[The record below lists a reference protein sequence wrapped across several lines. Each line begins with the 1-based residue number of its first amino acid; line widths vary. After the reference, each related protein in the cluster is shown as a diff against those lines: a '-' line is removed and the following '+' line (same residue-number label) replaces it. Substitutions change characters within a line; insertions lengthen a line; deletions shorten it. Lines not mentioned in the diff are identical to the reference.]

1 MQGAREYNTAL
12 EACAANNVCGFRKFW
27 RSRRDFIVNG
37 HFVFETG
44 EHARGKTLTV
54 YMTDTPL
61 VDKMETA
68 EREEIFKRGL
78 KVYDVVSGQRGW
90 DERYGFV
97 VHGIIEKTVQDML
110 NAAVHAHANMVACLE
125 LRKKAEEAEKARLYS
140 EKVKRFENIIKYGD
154 KTDTDC
160 STESTPEKDNVSY
173 GGYTFSP
180 VRNFEEEEFKTI
192 TKHLRSDRE
201 LGFSKYDGAKH
212 LWSYEDFYKACSA
225 NKRAQNCDIFYCIE
239 TGKYYIPGENE
250 LFEYVAER

>member
-1 MQGAREYNTAL
+1 MNGAREYNTAL

-44 EHARGKTLTV
+44 EHARGKTPTV

-78 KVYDVVSGQRGW
+78 KVYDIVSGQRGW

-97 VHGIIEKTVQDML
+97 VHGIIEETVQDML
-110 NAAVHAHANMVACLE
+110 DAAVNAHEDMVAKLKATRE
-125 LRKKAEEAEKARLYS
+125 AEEAEKARLYS

-154 KTDTDC
+154 KIDADC
-160 STESTPEKDNVSY
+160 HTVSY

-180 VRNFEEEEFKTI
+180 VRNFEGEEFKTI

>member
-1 MQGAREYNTAL
+1 MQGARKYNTVL
-12 EACAANNVCGFRKFW
+12 NACAEQNVCGFRKF
-27 RSRRDFIVNG
+27 RLSRRDFIVNG

-44 EHARGKTLTV
+44 EHARGKTLIIH
-54 YMTDTPL
+54 MTDTPL

-78 KVYDVVSGQRGW
+78 KVYDIVSGQRGW

-97 VHGIIEKTVQDML
+97 VHGIIEETVQDML
-110 NAAVHAHANMVACLE
+110 DAAVNAHEDMVAKLKATRE
-125 LRKKAEEAEKARLYS
+125 AEEAEKARLYS

-154 KTDTDC
+154 KIDADC
-160 STESTPEKDNVSY
+160 HTVSY

-180 VRNFEEEEFKTI
+180 VRNFEGEEFETI

-212 LWSYEDFYKACSA
+212 LWSYEDFYKACSE

-250 LFEYVAER
+250 LFEYVIER

>member
-1 MQGAREYNTAL
+1 MNGAREYNTAL
-12 EACAANNVCGFRKFW
+12 EACVRNNVCGFRKF
-27 RSRRDFIVNG
+27 RLSRQDFIVNG

-110 NAAVHAHANMVACLE
+110 DAAVNAYEDMVAKLQAKRE
-125 LRKKAEEAEKARLYS
+125 AEEAEKARLYS

-160 STESTPEKDNVSY
+160 PTVSY

-180 VRNFEEEEFKTI
+180 VRNFEGEEFETI

>member
-1 MQGAREYNTAL
+1 MDGAREYNTAL
-12 EACAANNVCGFRKFW
+12 EACAGNNVCGFRKFW

-97 VHGIIEKTVQDML
+97 VHGIIEETVQDML
-110 NAAVHAHANMVACLE
+110 DAAVNAHEDMVAKLKAIRE
-125 LRKKAEEAEKARLYS
+125 AEEAEKARLYS

-160 STESTPEKDNVSY
+160 STVSY

-180 VRNFEEEEFKTI
+180 VRNFEGEEFETI

-239 TGKYYIPGENE
+239 T
-250 LFEYVAER
+250 

>member
-1 MQGAREYNTAL
+1 MNGAREYNTAL

-78 KVYDVVSGQRGW
+78 KVYDIVSGQRGW

-97 VHGIIEKTVQDML
+97 VHGIIEETVQDML
-110 NAAVHAHANMVACLE
+110 DAAVNAHEDMVAKLKATRE
-125 LRKKAEEAEKARLYS
+125 AEEAEKARLYS

-154 KTDTDC
+154 KIDADC
-160 STESTPEKDNVSY
+160 HTVSY

-180 VRNFEEEEFKTI
+180 VRNFEGEEFKTI

-239 TGKYYIPGENE
+239 TGKYYIPGENG

>member
-125 LRKKAEEAEKARLYS
+125 LRKKQKKRKRQGCIVKKSSGSKTSSNMVTKLIQTVLLKAHPKKTMFLMVDILFLRLEILKKKNLKPSRNIYAVIENWAFPNMTEQNIYGHMRIFTKLALKIKGRKTVIFS
-140 EKVKRFENIIKYGD
+140 IASKRGSIIF
-154 KTDTDC
+154 
-160 STESTPEKDNVSY
+160 P
-173 GGYTFSP
+173 
-180 VRNFEEEEFKTI
+180 
-192 TKHLRSDRE
+192 
-201 LGFSKYDGAKH
+201 AKMSF
-212 LWSYEDFYKACSA
+212 LSM
-225 NKRAQNCDIFYCIE
+225 
-239 TGKYYIPGENE
+239 
-250 LFEYVAER
+250 